1 MRRNNPKARDPAAG
15 QVSGTGVDQFTRTKD
30 LVTVK
35 ACGSMH
41 GSGLSFS

>member
-1 MRRNNPKARDPAAG
+1 
-15 QVSGTGVDQFTRTKD
+15 VDQFTRVKD

-35 ACGSMH
+35 ACGSIH